1 MEEEEGIFRK
11 VAGALREH
19 LESLGKTTGLPAELW
34 ADFEY
39 QLDKET
45 LGLTRDRVDME
56 EGEQI

>member
-1 MEEEEGIFRK
+1 M
-11 VAGALREH
+11 REH
-19 LESLGKTTGLPAELW
+19 LESLGETTGLPAELW